1 METLDWELEPHIEEK
16 TNGDLT
22 DLQDIQDRTNQHIKL
37 RKEKL
42 ELLPLK
48 WKEIYGK
55 YIERRDIQTFS
66 EKEEFIGV
74 VLPLR
79 LYQNGY
85 VATRLGKIL
94 ILLYNIWEFPAV
106 KKLTMDE
113 KMNLCINIELA
124 CYTYVLEKAREDNVI
139 LSWNSVNFC
148 NYYHEICAKF
158 IAHLDSRVGTQ
169 VGERVGTQ
177 GDKHSNDFLIN
188 SIIEKKISIMNL
200 PRLYAFELC
209 PEKYEEI
216 LSKINKAR
224 DVSFTIKTTT
234 MYTCR
239 KCYARECRI
248 ENRQNRSLDEGVNL
262 TITCMNCQHTWNG

>member
-1 METLDWELEPHIEEK
+1 METLDWELEACNETQNDHNENKNNTSE
-16 TNGDLT
+16 
-22 DLQDIQDRTNQHIKL
+22 HIKQ
-37 RKEKL
+37 RKEKF
-42 ELLPLK
+42 ELLPPK
-48 WKEIYGK
+48 WKESHAK
-55 YIERRDIQTFS
+55 YIERQDLQTFA
-66 EKEEFIGV
+66 EKDEFTGV
-74 VLPLR
+74 ALPLR

-85 VATRLGKIL
+85 VAIRLGKIL

-106 KKLTMDE
+106 KALTIDE
-113 KMNLCINIELA
+113 KMNLCINIELS

-139 LSWNSVNFC
+139 LSWSSVNFC

-158 IAHLDSRVGTQ
+158 IAHLDSRAGT
-169 VGERVGTQ
+169 
-177 GDKHSNDFLIN
+177 KNDFLIN
-188 SIIEKKISIMNL
+188 SIIEKKISIMKL

-216 LSKINKAR
+216 LNKINKAR